1 MKIENRGTIISRLL
15 FIILFPPKMSLELTH
30 PKFLFGLLLAAVLVW
45 GFRYSLIDFS
55 LVQRRVSLAVRLVL
69 LILIVLALAGLT
81 LLSPTRERMVV
92 FLLDQ
97 SRSVDPDASEKA
109 RLFLED
115 AQAVAGKTPLLIVP
129 FATTPKASC
138 HLGDLDASEEDTSET
153 SPETSEAELTWRGG
167 TNIASA
173 MEPALAL
180 IPPRFVPHL
189 VLLSDG
195 NETAGDILSAAVRG
209 GVPVS
214 TVPLPGPVA
223 PEVQLAEV
231 RLPTQVRQGEPF
243 FLEIVIQSNVETD
256 AVITLY
262 RGPFKVIEETKPLK
276 TGENVFRFKQSVDDQ
291 RQQEFS
297 ATVESKDDS
306 ILDNNRASGLLF
318 VGGKPRVL
326 IVESEPR
333 TIRDLVSA
341 LREQEIT
348 AEVRPAEGAPR
359 TLDELDNFDAVI
371 LSNVPATALTMHQ
384 MDLLRTYL
392 SDLGG
397 GLIMLGGEQ
406 SFGLGGYYKTPIEEI
421 LPVRS
426 DFEKEKEKPSI
437 AMCLVIDRSGSM
449 GGQKMELAKDA
460 AKSAVELL
468 SPRDFTAVIAFD
480 HASYVVCPMQ
490 SAASTGIIN
499 SAISTIEAAGG
510 TSIYPGL
517 VDAHDQ
523 LRRSSAKLKHVILL
537 TDGHSEPGDFEG
549 IVRQMANDRITVST
563 VGVGDADNELLKI
576 IAENGK
582 GRHYSCED
590 PQAIPQIFAKET
602 VTASK
607 SAIHEMPFVP
617 VVVTPTMVL
626 ADVDIDSA
634 PPLLGFVVTRPKPT
648 CQFILA
654 TETGEPLLVWWR
666 YGLGVSVAFTSDA
679 KSRWGAEWL
688 TWPGY
693 SKFWAQVIRQAMR
706 KSDQRGSMIEITPT
720 SGGVHLTVDVVDESD
735 LFINEAEG
743 KTTVIRPDLSREEI
757 TLTPTAPGRYEA
769 EVKTDQRGGFHLQ
782 STLTVGEKNILNQ
795 SRGLMVGYPDELRL
809 RPTNEE
815 LLQRLAASTGGIY
828 EPDAGSLFEPD
839 PIRTARRATPLWPY
853 LLTVAAF
860 LFVLDVLLRRIDF
873 GRRRVR
879 RGD

>member
-1 MKIENRGTIISRLL
+1 M
-15 FIILFPPKMSLELTH
+15 H
-30 PKFLFGLLLAAVLVW
+30 PKFLFGLLLAVVLLW

-55 LVQRRVSLAVRLVL
+55 AVQRRVSLGVRL
-69 LILIVLALAGLT
+69 LILTLIVLALAGLT
-81 LLSPTRERMVV
+81 LLSPTGERMVV
-92 FLLDQ
+92 FLLDR
-97 SRSVDPDASEKA
+97 SRSVDDAAMEKA
-109 RLFLED
+109 RQYLD
-115 AQAVAGKTPLLIVP
+115 AAQTVAGKTPLLVVP
-129 FATTPKASC
+129 FATMPAPPCPVDELPKPEA
-138 HLGDLDASEEDTSET
+138 GDNVALEAPESDET
-153 SPETSEAELTWRGG
+153 DPDRPRPETSDKAREEELAWRGG
-167 TNIASA
+167 TNIAAA

-180 IPPRFVPHL
+180 IPPRYVPHL

-209 GVPVS
+209 GVPLS
-214 TVPLPGPVA
+214 TVALPGPES
-223 PEVQLAEV
+223 PEVQLAEI
-231 RLPTQVRQGEPF
+231 RLPVQIRQGEPF
-243 FLEIVIQSNVETD
+243 NLEIVVQSNVDTEGT
-256 AVITLY
+256 ITLY
-262 RGPFKVIEETKPLK
+262 RGPFKVVEETKSLQA
-276 TGENVFRFKQSVDDQ
+276 GENVFRFRQSVDDQ

-297 ATVESKDDS
+297 ATVEAKDDS

-333 TIRDLVSA
+333 TIRDLVSS

-348 AEVRPAEGAPR
+348 AEVRPAEGMPR

-371 LSNVPATALTMHQ
+371 LSNVPATSLSMQQ

-426 DFEKEKEKPSI
+426 DFEKEKETPSI
-437 AMCLVIDRSGSM
+437 ALCLVVDRSGSM

-468 SPRDFTAVIAFD
+468 SSKDFAAVIAFD

-523 LRRSSAKLKHVILL
+523 LRRASAKLKHVILL
-537 TDGHSEPGDFEG
+537 TDGQSEPGDFEG
-549 IVRQMANDRITVST
+549 IVRQMVNDRITVST
-563 VGVGDADNELLKI
+563 VGVGDADNELLKM

-582 GRHYSCED
+582 GRHYSCDD

-617 VVVTPTMVL
+617 VVVTPTMAL
-626 ADVDIDSA
+626 AEVDIETA
-634 PPLLGFVVTRPKPT
+634 PPLLGFVVTRPKTT

-666 YGLGVSVAFTSDA
+666 YGLGMSVAFTSDA

-706 KSDQRGSMIEITPT
+706 KSDQRGSMIEMTPHAD
-720 SGGVHLTVDVVDESD
+720 GVHLTVDVVDESD
-735 LFINEAEG
+735 RFINEASG

-757 TLTPTAPGRYEA
+757 VLTPTAPGRYEA
-769 EVKTDQRGGFHLQ
+769 DVPTDHRGGFHLQ
-782 STLTVGEKNILNQ
+782 STLAVGEKTILNQ

-809 RPTNEE
+809 RPANEE
-815 LLQRLAASTGGIY
+815 LLQRLAASTGGMFNP
-828 EPDAGSLFEPD
+828 EPASLFEPA
-839 PIRTARRATPLWPY
+839 PTRSAHRATPLWPY
-853 LLTVAAF
+853 LLTAAAL
-860 LFVLDVLLRRIDF
+860 LFVMDVLLRRIDF

-879 RGD
+879 RAPV